1 MLRKKCLFSIFGV
14 FFLFAG
20 VFFVNSNAH
29 ANAAEAAAKAAMD
42 KSVQQILHYLKDP
55 GYANPNTRRA
65 LNKSI
70 EKVVYSIFDFT
81 EFSQRTVG
89 KHWKSFS
96 VAQKKTFTDAFAEL
110 LFATYLDGFGGYKGE
125 TMEYAG
131 VISGNQGKRVEIRTI
146 VTMAGN
152 RKIPISYRM
161 LPKGGTWKVYDVL
174 IEGVSLVKNYRSQ
187 FSDILGKAT
196 PEQLTARVRERA
208 AVIKKGL

>member
-1 MLRKKCLFSIFGV
+1 MFRKHILFSVLSIV
-14 FFLFAG
+14 VASM
-20 VFFVNSNAH
+20 FFVNTQAH
-29 ANAAEAAAKAAMD
+29 ANAAENAAKAAMD

-55 GYANPNTRRA
+55 GYANPSTRKA

-70 EKVVYSIFDFT
+70 EKVVYTIFDFS

-89 KHWKSFS
+89 RYWSSFNA
-96 VAQKKTFTDAFAEL
+96 AQKKSFTVAFAEL
-110 LFATYLDGFGGYKGE
+110 LFATYLDSFGGYNGE

-131 VISGNQGKRVEIRTI
+131 IVSGSQGTRVEVRTI
-146 VTMAGN
+146 VTMTGN

-187 FSDILGKAT
+187 FNDILGKAT

-208 AVIKKGL
+208 AAIQKGL